1 MTNFKNIAFAG
12 VVLLVLLS
20 FFSGCVNGP
29 KPLNEQAQQTPA
41 ENGASRENAIMSEF
55 DKLIQRN
62 NVRAEEISKFINENM
77 AAVSPQ
83 NLSVMLIALEKNQQ
97 RNLLKLQDKFA
108 DEDVIQKT
116 LAEDYQ
122 GELTDSYL
130 NEIQNKTVRD
140 LLITTKNNG
149 YKIETAEGFYF
160 PVIDYSLY
168 KKYRQNVTPD
178 MAAYID
184 IMAIESAKTPIK
196 DAALVIGWPEV
207 LQRAKTQE
215 QFIKEYG
222 SSAKSEDMKQLLKR
236 YLVFSLYGANNTP
249 LFSYENKQMVPVAKK
264 AYIEAAFDANNG
276 SFSKLMNDYLTILK
290 KNEYKLTK
298 EVDEFRKKTE
308 AEFQ

>member
-1 MTNFKNIAFAG
+1 
-12 VVLLVLLS
+12 
-20 FFSGCVNGP
+20 
-29 KPLNEQAQQTPA
+29 
-41 ENGASRENAIMSEF
+41 
-55 DKLIQRN
+55 
-62 NVRAEEISKFINENM
+62 
-77 AAVSPQ
+77 
-83 NLSVMLIALEKNQQ
+83 
-97 RNLLKLQDKFA
+97 
-108 DEDVIQKT
+108 
-116 LAEDYQ
+116 
-122 GELTDSYL
+122 
-130 NEIQNKTVRD
+130 

-196 DAALVIGWPEV
+196 DAALVIGWQEV

-264 AYIEAAFDANNG
+264 AYLEAAFDANNG

-298 EVDEFRKKTE
+298 EVDEFRKKAE